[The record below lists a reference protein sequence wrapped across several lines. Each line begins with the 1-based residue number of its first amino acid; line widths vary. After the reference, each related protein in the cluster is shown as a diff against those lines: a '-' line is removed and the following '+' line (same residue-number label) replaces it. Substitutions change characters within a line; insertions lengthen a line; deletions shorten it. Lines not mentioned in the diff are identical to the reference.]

1 MTMDNSTDAP
11 EFDDPLRQR
20 AYQAVISE
28 KLKKVKDLVERK
40 PQAFSG
46 LTIPYRAEL
55 IRRRRYAS
63 RICLV
68 ALLVVIAVS
77 FTHWSRFIWIPA
89 VIVIGSAL
97 SMGVFLLG
105 ELLYGAGSER
115 QTQYKSV
122 LGEFYRV
129 SAFRPSIASPINL
142 LVVLVL
148 IVCGVV
154 FGYAGL
160 YLSLGQLE
168 VISFSQPLSVISS
181 LYFSLV
187 TFATVGYGDIYPS
200 ENVGRLFVSS
210 EIAVA
215 FFVIA
220 AVFAISISWILSQR
234 QQVLSARIEEGDRHV
249 QATERAMREV
259 KIGLYQDDAEMNAC
273 VNAKMEEFQ
282 KTTA

>member
-1 MTMDNSTDAP
+1 MTMENSTDAP
-11 EFDDPLRQR
+11 EFDDPIRQC
-20 AYQAVISE
+20 AYEAVIRE
-28 KLKKVKDLVERK
+28 KVQKVKDLVERK

-46 LTIPYRAEL
+46 STIPYRAEL
-55 IRRRRYAS
+55 IKRRRYAS
-63 RICLV
+63 RSSLIALALV
-68 ALLVVIAVS
+68 IILS
-77 FTHWSRFIWIPA
+77 FTPWSRFIWIPA
-89 VIVIGSAL
+89 VIVIVSAL
-97 SMGVFLLG
+97 SMGVSLLG
-105 ELLYGAGSER
+105 ELLYGAGSEK
-115 QTQYKSV
+115 QTQYKNAQ
-122 LGEFYRV
+122 GEFYRV
-129 SAFRPSIASPINL
+129 YAFRPSIASPSNL
-142 LVVLVL
+142 LIVLVL

-160 YLSLGQLE
+160 YFSLAKLE

-181 LYFSLV
+181 LYFSSV

-200 ENVGRLFVSS
+200 ENVGRLLVSS

-234 QQVLSARIEEGDRHV
+234 QQVISARIEERDRQV

-259 KIGLYQDDAEMNAC
+259 KLGLYQDDADMNAC

-282 KTTA
+282 KTNH